1 MTSLAASRG
10 TIDRYVV
17 ISTGA
22 HAGTDLLD
30 EVRRPLGD
38 TDYVAPPAFGYRP
51 FEGWLALERLAP
63 AR

>member
-1 MTSLAASRG
+1 MTSLAASWK
-10 TIDRYVV
+10 TIERYVV
-17 ISTGA
+17 ISTDT

-30 EVRRPLGD
+30 EVHRPLGN

-51 FEGWLALERLAP
+51 FEGSLALERLAP